1 MTGTPGVR
9 GVWLLWADARTVDD
23 AAIEALA
30 TDEDRQRLA
39 AFATPKRRREY
50 MLGRALLRCALARHT
65 GRPAR
70 SHRLETTATG
80 KPFCVDGPALGLSHD
95 GALVVCALS
104 TIGEVGVDVQS
115 PSPHRHTAEIAAHD
129 FSAEERAWVER
140 ASSVHAFYWLWV
152 LKEAYLKQVGI
163 GLAGKLDRLRCRIDP
178 PVIDATAPTR
188 ASLALYSLGDAF
200 VGLAIDA
207 DQFDGCECER
217 WTGEGI
223 ATSRL
228 EPIARG
234 AARTTLPGAARDRR
248 AS

>member
-1 MTGTPGVR
+1 VTRTPGAR

-23 AAIEALA
+23 AAIDALA

-39 AFATPKRRREY
+39 AFAAPKRRREY
-50 MLGRALLRCALARHT
+50 LLGRALLRCALARHT
-65 GRPAR
+65 GRPAS
-70 SHRLETTATG
+70 SHRLETTETG

-115 PSPHRHTAEIAAHD
+115 PSPHRHTGEIATDHFA
-129 FSAEERAWVER
+129 AEEREWLEHAP
-140 ASSVHAFYWLWV
+140 SVDAFYWLWV
-152 LKEAYLKQVGI
+152 LKEAYLKQVGL

-178 PVIDATAPTR
+178 PVIDATAPAR

-217 WTGEGI
+217 WTGEDI

-234 AARTTLPGAARDRR
+234 AARTTLPGAVRDRR